1 MSDPK
6 LRTISESG
14 LTLLKKFEGCRL
26 TAYKCPAGIW
36 TVGYGS
42 TGSHVKEGTK
52 ISQSEA
58 DALLLHD
65 VERFEVAV
73 RKLCPITTQGQFD
86 ALVSF
91 SFNLG
96 ENSLRESTLRRL
108 HNEGKH
114 PQAADQFP
122 RWNKAGGRVLAGLTK
137 RRAAERELY
146 LS

>member
-1 MSDPK
+1 MK
-6 LRTISESG
+6 TISDKG
-14 LTLLKKFEGCRL
+14 LSLIKQFEGIKL

-42 TGSHVKEGTK
+42 TGPHVKEGTK
-52 ISQSEA
+52 ISQQEA

-73 RKLCPITTQGQFD
+73 RALCPITTQGQFD

-108 HNEGKH
+108 HNEGEYTK
-114 PQAADQFP
+114 AADQFP